1 MACVKEPK
9 LKFRYAIGLGDIIAS
24 ILHSKLI
31 SPITKFLTNSDKPC
45 FSCSMRITAFNILV
59 PIPLWKLFFKSEIE
73 KNVSLVEDLK
83 NCGYNVTFENNRVHA
98 IKPNSNNTETKP
110 DDSKINGNKVIATDK
125 IDFPMI
131 FNTEK
136 DKFFLFKKNQMQ
148 VENALIVTLLYRKR

>member
-1 MACVKEPK
+1 M
-9 LKFRYAIGLGDIIAS
+9 GDIIAS
-24 ILHSKLI
+24 FLHSKLI

-98 IKPNSNNTETKP
+98 VKPNSNSTETKQN
-110 DDSKINGNKVIATDK
+110 DSKINENKVITTDK

-148 VENALIVTLLYRKR
+148 IENALIITLLYRKR